1 MEKLAPVIGADDN
14 KKRQRRAPTHL
25 RAAFPPV
32 PDPPRERTWGQ
43 ERKGNRPDLRGVR
56 GQRRLSATEGCP
68 NVNDAQRTRAVASHS
83 SAIAVVPRWLTKAL
97 PRGCPQTNAR

>member
-1 MEKLAPVIGADDN
+1 
-14 KKRQRRAPTHL
+14 
-25 RAAFPPV
+25 
-32 PDPPRERTWGQ
+32 
-43 ERKGNRPDLRGVR
+43 VR